1 MGASRAAT
9 AVRSSS
15 GVVGGPK
22 ARRSVP
28 RWKEKGGNG
37 KVAARRRGPRRAGAK
52 TTLMALMEGVACG
65 LGDNSVNFWSCGLRL
80 GHLAAEIPHRE
91 GVYRAGTRAAAGAV

>member
-1 MGASRAAT
+1 MVGREPGGGRGPELERSGGRAESA
-9 AVRSSS
+9 AI
-15 GVVGGPK
+15 G
-22 ARRSVP
+22 P

-37 KVAARRRGPRRAGAK
+37 KVAARRRAK
-52 TTLMALMEGVACG
+52 TTLMAPMEGVAYG
-65 LGDNSVNFWSCGLRL
+65 LGDNSVNFWSLGLRL